1 MRMEQKVEPSHQ
13 DILKEIAQIGARN
26 ASKLLSNLVGKEVTT
41 TVSMFDMISAED
53 TSDIILALKKL
64 VIVQYASIDGEIEGT
79 SLLVFPRESA
89 LSLIDLL
96 QTRKTGTTEWLSQID
111 QYILNQLSCDL
122 VICYLNAIEEYLNT
136 KLHPKDLKVF
146 STYGETINDLIETV
160 LKKKAKRVFYLH
172 AKLNIHQA
180 IEGDFFLL
188 LDQSLSSFLL
198 KKPTKILTRLKA
210 TNNEKDIDSLRLGV
224 HANVTKTE
232 TIQS

>member
-53 TSDIILALKKL
+53 TSDIILALKRL

-96 QTRKTGTTEWLSQID
+96 QTRKPGTTEWLSQID
-111 QYILNQLSCDL
+111 QYILKQLSCDL

-188 LDQSLSSFLL
+188 LDQSLNSFLL
-198 KKPTKILTRLKA
+198 KKPTKILTRLK
-210 TNNEKDIDSLRLGV
+210 TINNEKLDSLRLGV
-224 HANVTKTE
+224 HAKATKTE

>member
-53 TSDIILALKKL
+53 TSDIILALKRL

-188 LDQSLSSFLL
+188 LDQSLNSFLL
-198 KKPTKILTRLKA
+198 KKPTKILTRLK
-210 TNNEKDIDSLRLGV
+210 TINNEKLDSLRLGV
-224 HANVTKTE
+224 HAKATKTE

>member
-26 ASKLLSNLVGKEVTT
+26 ASKLLSNLVGKKVTT

-188 LDQSLSSFLL
+188 LDQSLNSFLL
-198 KKPTKILTRLKA
+198 KKPTKILTRLK
-210 TNNEKDIDSLRLGV
+210 TINNEKLDSLRLGV
-224 HANVTKTE
+224 HAKATKTE

>member
-1 MRMEQKVEPSHQ
+1 MRMEQKLEPSHQ

-53 TSDIILALKKL
+53 TSDIILALKRL

-111 QYILNQLSCDL
+111 QYILKQLSCDL

-224 HANVTKTE
+224 HAKATKTE

>member
-26 ASKLLSNLVGKEVTT
+26 ASKLLSTLVGKEVTT

-188 LDQSLSSFLL
+188 LDQSLNSFLL
-198 KKPTKILTRLKA
+198 KKPTKILTRLK
-210 TNNEKDIDSLRLGV
+210 TINNEKLDSLRLGV
-224 HANVTKTE
+224 HAKATKTE

>member
-1 MRMEQKVEPSHQ
+1 MRMEQKLEPSHR
-13 DILKEIAQIGARN
+13 DILKKIAQIGARN

-53 TSDIILALKKL
+53 TSDIILALKRL

-160 LKKKAKRVFYLH
+160 LKKRAKRIFYLH
-172 AKLNIHQA
+172 AKLKIHQI

-188 LDQSLSSFLL
+188 LDQRLSFFLL
-198 KKPTKILTRLKA
+198 KKPTKILTKLKA
-210 TNNEKDIDSLRLGV
+210 TNNEKDVDSLRLGV
-224 HANVTKTE
+224 HVNATKTE

>member
-1 MRMEQKVEPSHQ
+1 MRMEQKLEPSHR
-13 DILKEIAQIGARN
+13 DILKKIAQIGARN

-53 TSDIILALKKL
+53 TSDIILALKRL

-172 AKLNIHQA
+172 AKLDIRQA
-180 IEGDFFLL
+180 IKGDFFLL
-188 LDQSLSSFLL
+188 LDQSLNSFLL
-198 KKPTKILTRLKA
+198 KKPTKILTRLK
-210 TNNEKDIDSLRLGV
+210 TINNEKLDSLRLGV
-224 HANVTKTE
+224 HAKATKTE

>member
-1 MRMEQKVEPSHQ
+1 
-13 DILKEIAQIGARN
+13 
-26 ASKLLSNLVGKEVTT
+26 
-41 TVSMFDMISAED
+41 MFDMISAED
-53 TSDIILALKKL
+53 TSDIILALKRL

-96 QTRKTGTTEWLSQID
+96 QTRKPGTTEWLSQID
-111 QYILNQLSCDL
+111 QYILKQLSCDL

-188 LDQSLSSFLL
+188 LDQSLNSFLL
-198 KKPTKILTRLKA
+198 KKPTKILTRLK
-210 TNNEKDIDSLRLGV
+210 TINNEKLDSLRLGV
-224 HANVTKTE
+224 HAKATKTE

>member
-1 MRMEQKVEPSHQ
+1 MRMEQKLEPSHQ

-53 TSDIILALKKL
+53 TSDIILALKRL

-96 QTRKTGTTEWLSQID
+96 QTRKPGTTEWLSQID
-111 QYILNQLSCDL
+111 QYILKQLSCDL

>member
-1 MRMEQKVEPSHQ
+1 MRMEQKLEPSHQ